1 MSISPRAYGYTGT
14 PRSAHSSLRLRHAGG
29 TTRAEIYEMPGFHTP
44 ENGRATG
51 RMTQMGRRK
60 TSFASPAEQPLS
72 VSVRG
77 HSPARAATGEMR
89 PTFVAVEADIDS
101 PNRIISTCG
110 FAVRTPAMYRQSS
123 AQVVALRA

>member
-1 MSISPRAYGYTGT
+1 MMSISPRAYGYTALLDLLTHHCVCG
-14 PRSAHSSLRLRHAGG
+14 
-29 TTRAEIYEMPGFHTP
+29 TRAEQPRAEICEMLGFHTP
-44 ENGRATG
+44 ETDV
-51 RMTQMGRRK
+51 RRG
-60 TSFASPAEQPLS
+60 ASPAEQPLS

-110 FAVRTPAMYRQSS
+110 FAVRTLAMYRQSS